1 MWLICIMH
9 VYIWYIKA
17 LVRLFT
23 FYGLQKYFAP
33 ETSPLPMSGIV
44 RWTALFERPRHF
56 CIQNFRNI
64 TLMWWSYGLQDVIF
78 YFVRLRSYADLKIL
92 QTQIDRQTDWQT
104 DKETVLFQ
112 DCNNKVF
119 VHEYDPE
126 YNIDVCVNW
135 KWKITC
141 GFWSCV
147 NRKYVLLV
155 IQKINSYIIMLPKSM
170 KQMKI

>member
-17 LVRLFT
+17 LFRLFT
-23 FYGLQKYFAP
+23 LFYGLQKYFTP

-56 CIQNFRNI
+56 CIQNFRNN

-112 DCNNKVF
+112 DCNNKVSVWRSLFMNMTQNIISMF
-119 VHEYDPE
+119 VS
-126 YNIDVCVNW
+126 NNLW
-135 KWKITC
+135 
-141 GFWSCV
+141 
-147 NRKYVLLV
+147 VLILR
-155 IQKINSYIIMLPKSM
+155 
-170 KQMKI
+170 